1 MSDKLRKFTIDEGF
15 IEEAH
20 PDNFKKEKRRL
31 SPVKRLALLG
41 TALSLLA
48 IALCC
53 WLFIPYPNQPKSVEK
68 FSQSPYYDLIDTI
81 NKATFTPPRYK
92 NNWQWLS
99 SSFRSL
105 VKFEPNGGGM
115 ANDMAPGATAEGLYT
130 EVTDNQ
136 VTGVIEGDKFKRT
149 TSHVFYL
156 DHSQGSYLKVYTIEK
171 EASKEVSSLNLAT
184 TCLFDG
190 ESVFASLPSEIFLS
204 KDGNTVILI
213 AQISSDDAICTRIA
227 QIDYTDKQS
236 PAVTKLFTV
245 SGKYNTARLV
255 DDSLILVSNYTVNT
269 AKINF
274 NRPETFVPSA
284 GEGQTLTPVTPTNII
299 MPDDG
304 VSSAPRYTAIYLFD
318 VKTLEALDCNAFLDY
333 HNNVYANSE
342 AIYLTR
348 SFVET
353 KILDDGKVRT
363 ERNAT
368 EIFKTPYTENG
379 FMDGVSTFVYGQI
392 KDQYSLDVYDGYL
405 RAVTT
410 VMDRTYTEGQYGPY
424 ESFMALTKRLTSA
437 SLYVLDDKNLS
448 PVSQAYAFAPNGET
462 VRSVRFDGT
471 KAYVCTA
478 IEVTDPVFFFD
489 LSDVNNLTYTDTG
502 TIPGFSTSL
511 INLKDGLLL
520 GIGTESGG
528 GDLKMEIYFNDQGT
542 VTVVDS
548 KLYKNCT
555 YSEDYKSYLILREEG
570 LVGLAV
576 SDHTERDYPNMTSPT
591 VYMLF
596 KIENA
601 KLRLTAEKISGE
613 PGLVRAFVDEGY
625 LYILHGGITVK
636 KL

>member
-1 MSDKLRKFTIDEGF
+1 M
-15 IEEAH
+15 
-20 PDNFKKEKRRL
+20 
-31 SPVKRLALLG
+31 
-41 TALSLLA
+41 
-48 IALCC
+48 
-53 WLFIPYPNQPKSVEK
+53 
-68 FSQSPYYDLIDTI
+68 
-81 NKATFTPPRYK
+81 
-92 NNWQWLS
+92 
-99 SSFRSL
+99 
-105 VKFEPNGGGM
+105 
-115 ANDMAPGATAEGLYT
+115 
-130 EVTDNQ
+130 
-136 VTGVIEGDKFKRT
+136 
-149 TSHVFYL
+149 
-156 DHSQGSYLKVYTIEK
+156 
-171 EASKEVSSLNLAT
+171 
-184 TCLFDG
+184 
-190 ESVFASLPSEIFLS
+190 
-204 KDGNTVILI
+204 
-213 AQISSDDAICTRIA
+213 
-227 QIDYTDKQS
+227 
-236 PAVTKLFTV
+236 
-245 SGKYNTARLV
+245 
-255 DDSLILVSNYTVNT
+255 
-269 AKINF
+269 
-274 NRPETFVPSA
+274 
-284 GEGQTLTPVTPTNII
+284 
-299 MPDDG
+299 
-304 VSSAPRYTAIYLFD
+304 
-318 VKTLEALDCNAFLDY
+318 
-333 HNNVYANSE
+333 
-342 AIYLTR
+342 
-348 SFVET
+348 
-353 KILDDGKVRT
+353 
-363 ERNAT
+363 
-368 EIFKTPYTENG
+368 
-379 FMDGVSTFVYGQI
+379 
-392 KDQYSLDVYDGYL
+392 YDGYL

-424 ESFMALTKRLTSA
+424 ESFMALTKSLTSA

-448 PVSQAYAFAPNGET
+448 PVSQAYAFAPHGET

-489 LSDVNNLTYTDTG
+489 LSDVNNITYTDTG